1 MSFDKVGF
9 GIIGTGA
16 VAAAHAM
23 AITNSEFADL
33 KAVYDV
39 VPERAKEF
47 AAKYNAVAVDSF
59 EEFLKVPG
67 LEAVTVA
74 TPSGFHHDPVV
85 AAAKAGKHI
94 LCEKPLDI
102 TLEKIDDMIRQCK
115 ENGVL
120 LAAIFSPVSK
130 VLLQRSAKPLTKDAS
145 ANWFPFPQ
153 NSSGSG
159 TAPTTK
165 APHGGAPGR
174 STAAA
179 H

>member
-94 LCEKPLDI
+94 LC
-102 TLEKIDDMIRQCK
+102 
-115 ENGVL
+115 
-120 LAAIFSPVSK
+120 
-130 VLLQRSAKPLTKDAS
+130 
-145 ANWFPFPQ
+145 
-153 NSSGSG
+153 
-159 TAPTTK
+159 
-165 APHGGAPGR
+165 
-174 STAAA
+174 
-179 H
+179 